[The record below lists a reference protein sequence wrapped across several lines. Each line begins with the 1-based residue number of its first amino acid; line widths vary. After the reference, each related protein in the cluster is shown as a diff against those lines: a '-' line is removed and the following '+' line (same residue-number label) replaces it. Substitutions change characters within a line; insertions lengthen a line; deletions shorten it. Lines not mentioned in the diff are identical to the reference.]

1 MKLLCPRCGAGNRI
15 GWQTRYQSFS
25 CSSCNLIFF
34 GLEAT
39 TSLGSF
45 FLDDPSK
52 TPCPFCWRYIRL
64 MPDANGGW
72 YGPEAALRV
81 CKSCPGSRNT
91 PGSSGR
97 PRQRRWSD
105 NFRKANDDLRGTTD
119 AH

>member
-34 GLEAT
+34 GLEAN

-45 FLDDPSK
+45 LLDDPSK
-52 TPCPFCWRYIRL
+52 TACPFCWKYIRL

-72 YGPEAALRV
+72 YGPEVCASCLQELPRKPEYSWQQREAQAAQLEKDRPA
-81 CKSCPGSRNT
+81 KKRRSPG
-91 PGSSGR
+91 
-97 PRQRRWSD
+97 D
-105 NFRKANDDLRGTTD
+105 NR
-119 AH
+119 